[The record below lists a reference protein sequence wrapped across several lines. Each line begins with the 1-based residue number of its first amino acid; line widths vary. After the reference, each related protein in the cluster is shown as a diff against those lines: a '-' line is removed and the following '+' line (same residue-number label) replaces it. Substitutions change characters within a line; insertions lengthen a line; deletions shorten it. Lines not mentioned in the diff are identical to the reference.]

1 MEEFFKQLNYKD
13 FHQILCIVTMAF
25 ALFSILINRS
35 RVAYY
40 NAGLFFAISLIYVI
54 NITKWYSALS
64 IFIALILIVNSSDR
78 SKYKY
83 TYLLFIPLA
92 IFFELDSIY
101 WTTYIL
107 LFFVVSVISANGVY
121 FRTKAILLPLFTIL
135 LGLCFWQYRI
145 TFCLIIIL
153 MYLVL
158 LTVNSQL
165 DVNKK
170 LKEAINVAER
180 LYRESTMLAQH
191 ELRNKLQPIRISSE
205 RIQTIAEQEG
215 NLKKIKSVAEN
226 QNKNILKLVA
236 LLKRLKEIQDL
247 ERGKYKLDKSKESLK
262 SIVEDVIKDYT
273 AFASERKVRI
283 EYTNKAAHTNVFID
297 KTIMPGVYENL
308 LKNAIEHV
316 QGNKNEVI
324 IVTMHNSRGKLITE
338 INNRGEL
345 INEER
350 LKTFFHKFNST
361 KEGGMGLGTS
371 YSFNVIKAHG
381 GNIFVNSNKKN
392 GTTVTTELKYV

>member
-1 MEEFFKQLNYKD
+1 M
-13 FHQILCIVTMAF
+13 
-25 ALFSILINRS
+25 
-35 RVAYY
+35 
-40 NAGLFFAISLIYVI
+40 
-54 NITKWYSALS
+54 
-64 IFIALILIVNSSDR
+64 
-78 SKYKY
+78 
-83 TYLLFIPLA
+83 
-92 IFFELDSIY
+92 
-101 WTTYIL
+101 
-107 LFFVVSVISANGVY
+107 
-121 FRTKAILLPLFTIL
+121 
-135 LGLCFWQYRI
+135 
-145 TFCLIIIL
+145 
-153 MYLVL
+153 
-158 LTVNSQL
+158 NSQI

-170 LKEAINVAER
+170 LKEAIGVAER

-191 ELRNKLQPIRISSE
+191 ELRNKLQPIRLSSE

-226 QNKNILKLVA
+226 QNKNILTLVA

-247 ERGKYKLDKSKESLK
+247 ERGKYKLDMSKESLK
-262 SIVEDVIKDYT
+262 SIVEDVVKDYT

-283 EYTNKAAHTNVFID
+283 EFTNKAAHTNVFID

-316 QGNKNEVI
+316 QGNENEVI
-324 IVTMHNSRGKLITE
+324 IVTMYNSRGKLITE
-338 INNRGEL
+338 INNRGEP